1 MESRYLRCRKLRR
14 YRILSACWRYSKAIR
29 GGSTFALSLDRTRRP
44 GRGARTGPH
53 EGDCAS
59 PLATYLEN
67 AVFLLY
73 QVKAYD
79 LVPQRQRQRSP
90 DAVGTQHRR
99 DALSLPPYRERH
111 ARPSLN

>member
-1 MESRYLRCRKLRR
+1 MPVGDT
-14 YRILSACWRYSKAIR
+14 
-29 GGSTFALSLDRTRRP
+29 GGSTFALSLDRIRRP
-44 GRGARTGPH
+44 GRGARSPH

-79 LVPQRQRQRSP
+79 LVPQRQRSP

-111 ARPSLN
+111 ARPSLK